1 MNREGMLTV
10 ILVAL
15 LTINTNDA
23 YLFSFS
29 PHSFHMYQPSIRSHR
44 THSPISHF
52 TLPDQLFTQ
61 ANQYRV
67 DRKPLLNPGQKW
79 QKIWAKRIEEDPFK
93 RKANL
98 RGGQERDISIEEN
111 LVASVNVYQ
120 AMKTKEDVHRA
131 MKTKEVEAVEI
142 NEAMKAKER
151 KNYFDHLAFMSRLT
165 GK

>member
-1 MNREGMLTV
+1 MLTM
-10 ILVAL
+10 ILVTL
-15 LTINTNDA
+15 LSINTNDA

-44 THSPISHF
+44 THSPISLSHF
-52 TLPDQLFTQ
+52 TLPDQLSTK

-67 DRKPLLNPGQKW
+67 DRKALLNPGQKW
-79 QKIWAKRIEEDPFK
+79 KNLWSKRMEE
-93 RKANL
+93 KAGGNL
-98 RGGQERDISIEEN
+98 RRSEEISIEEK

-120 AMKTKEDVHRA
+120 AMKSKEDQA
-131 MKTKEVEAVEI
+131 MKG
-142 NEAMKAKER
+142 NEAIRAKER